1 MYNRE
6 EAALRAEK
14 ATTFGVGMCQLWT
27 REIFGA
33 PSAGDRDR
41 DGDADALDGWLSEP
55 SAHRHPE
62 DRNPPRGVPVS
73 FNGGSRGFGHRAVSL
88 GNGKI
93 RSTDM
98 SGSYYTPGR
107 IGTCTI
113 ADIEKAMGV
122 RYLGWSNTIT
132 GQVIPMP
139 PPPAP
144 PKPKVTRGKVV
155 DQLLRRITK
164 AQAAPGSQREKL
176 LTRAERVLQRIKPL

>member
-6 EAALRAEK
+6 EAAQRAEK
-14 ATTFGVGMCQLWT
+14 ATTFGAGMCQLWT

-41 DGDADALDGWLSEP
+41 DGDADAVDGWISEP
-55 SAHRHPE
+55 SAHRHPD

-98 SGSYYTPGR
+98 SGKYYTPGR

-132 GQVIPMP
+132 GQMIPLP
-139 PPPAP
+139 PPPV
-144 PKPKVTRGKVV
+144 KKETRGKVV
-155 DQLLRRITK
+155 DAMLRKVAK
-164 AQAAPGSQREKL
+164 AQAAPGSQRAKL
-176 LTRAERVLQRIKPL
+176 LTRVERTLKQIKPF